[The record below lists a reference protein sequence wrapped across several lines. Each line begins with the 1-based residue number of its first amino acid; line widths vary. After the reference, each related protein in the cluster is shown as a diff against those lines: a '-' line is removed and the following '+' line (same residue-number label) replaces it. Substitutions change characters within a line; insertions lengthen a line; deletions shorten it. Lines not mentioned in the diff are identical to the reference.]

1 MESLMLTSSRVFSHA
16 TTMEFQRS
24 YVVFRTC
31 LNKLATHAYEKKLLR
46 YHFRPKLHQLGHL
59 VYHFL
64 PKNPRYYSC
73 YVDEDFVS
81 RTKQLALKCHP
92 LFVSQ
97 QVCFR
102 YSLRMC
108 LSWAG
113 QVCVKKCECWKHGRN
128 KIQGN
133 NLDQPLKLYLYL
145 YIHICVNTHIYIYHT
160 LTVGI
165 LAQGNWGQEHILQQ
179 VRHI

>member
-1 MESLMLTSSRVFSHA
+1 MFAFETARSKIFLQTNGLRWRRGLIGALAAMESLMLTSSRVFSHA

-113 QVCVKKCECWKHGRN
+113 QV
-128 KIQGN
+128 
-133 NLDQPLKLYLYL
+133 
-145 YIHICVNTHIYIYHT
+145 
-160 LTVGI
+160 
-165 LAQGNWGQEHILQQ
+165 
-179 VRHI
+179 